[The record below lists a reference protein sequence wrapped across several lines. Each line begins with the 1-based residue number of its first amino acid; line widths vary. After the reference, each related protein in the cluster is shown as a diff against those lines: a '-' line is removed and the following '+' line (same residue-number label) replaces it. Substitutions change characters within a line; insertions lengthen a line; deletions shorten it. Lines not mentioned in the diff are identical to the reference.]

1 MNHGLDKVRNAIK
14 ERKKRKINESNRK
27 KEHTTIPNVLSDEE
41 KYGFYS
47 LPAYEIEAETKKSP
61 RTFRLYPTAFKLL
74 LSCLLFIGSAIMLNG
89 NVSDKLAPLKKVVY
103 DMHEVEF
110 PFAKVYDWY
119 VMTFG
124 APFAFEEPMNEAVS
138 TGTTLPIGGHV
149 VETFAMNGKGILI
162 SPEQREHVV
171 AVNRGIVIFRGNDRH
186 TNKTVVIQHPDG
198 TNSTYGHLSTIDVH
212 LYENIDA
219 QSPIGTFNL
228 TEENELFYFA
238 IEKGQ
243 EYINPAKVI
252 PVDDVR

>member
-14 ERKKRKINESNRK
+14 ERKKRKINETNRK
-27 KEHTTIPNVLSDEE
+27 REYSFPYVLSDEE

-47 LPAYEIEAETKKSP
+47 LPVYEIEEKKRKSP
-61 RTFRLYPTAFKLL
+61 RTFRVYPTAFKLF
-74 LSCLLFIGSAIMLNG
+74 LSCLLFIGSAIMLKA
-89 NVSDKLAPLKKVVY
+89 NVSDKLAPLEKIVY

-119 VMTFG
+119 VTTFG
-124 APFAFEEPMNEAVS
+124 APFAFEEPIDETTTEA
-138 TGTTLPIGGHV
+138 TLPIGGHV
-149 VETFAMNGKGILI
+149 VETFAINGKGILI
-162 SPEQREHVV
+162 SPEQQEHVL

-198 TNSTYGHLSTIDVH
+198 TNSTYGHLTSIDVH
-212 LYENIDA
+212 LYEKVDA
-219 QSPIGTFNL
+219 SSPIGTFNPV
-228 TEENELFYFA
+228 EENELFYFA

-243 EYINPAKVI
+243 EYVNPAKVI